1 MIHKTSNLCAR
12 LVALC
17 GAGLITACATQPT
30 ALPATPTPPPSPAIS
45 VATPAATTASPAASS
60 ALEVTITA
68 TPLLQLQVT
77 VPGPGPTIVTLLV
90 SNAAGR
96 NVSFIDPKRGV
107 LAQVEVGAAPWGIAL
122 ATDGRAFVTTA
133 EGVAVVDTAA
143 RTRLALVPYTTDMGR
158 PLFGEYRPG
167 GMGIALSPDGHF
179 AYVGMYLPDGTGRL
193 EVLDTATL
201 EFTGSAQTGYRPFQ
215 VVVSP
220 DGREAYVLDHD
231 TFTISAVDTAN
242 LNTRTIDIA
251 PLGMGAFDKPHYAA
265 QRPDGRLLMP
275 VQGKVLID
283 LDPVDGKFITL
294 PLTANTHQH
303 GVALG
308 PDGQTLLI
316 VGTGAAGS
324 ATEGPSLSI
333 INLATGAEKVVPL
346 SRPHEW
352 AAISPNGREAY
363 LTGGYT
369 FANGG
374 WDGLTVVDLQT
385 LTMRELPV
393 PDRPQD
399 IVVLP

>member
-1 MIHKTSNLCAR
+1 MIHTIFRAGTR
-12 LVALC
+12 LVALF
-17 GAGLITACATQPT
+17 GAVIITACATQPT
-30 ALPATPTPPPSPAIS
+30 ALPVPSALPPSPTIS
-45 VATPAATTASPAASS
+45 VTTPAAATAPPTTSSTLAA
-60 ALEVTITA
+60 TITA
-68 TPLLQLQVT
+68 TSLPQPPAT
-77 VPGPGPTIVTLLV
+77 ETAGTSVTLLV

-96 NVSFIDPKRGV
+96 SVSFVDPQRGV
-107 LAQVEVGAAPWGIAL
+107 LAQVAVGAAPWGIAL
-122 ATDGRAFVTTA
+122 GTDGRAFVTTA

-143 RTRLALVPYTTDMGR
+143 RTRLALVPYTTDMGQ
-158 PLFGEYRPG
+158 PQFGEYRSG
-167 GMGIALSPDGHF
+167 GMGIALSPDERF
-179 AYVGMYLPDGTGRL
+179 AYVGLYLPDGTGRL
-193 EVLDTATL
+193 DVLDTTSL
-201 EFTGSAQTGYRPFQ
+201 QFIGSAPTGYRPFQ
-215 VVVSP
+215 VVVSQ

-231 TFTISAVDTAN
+231 TFTVTAVDTTS
-242 LNTRTIDIA
+242 LNTRKIDVA
-251 PLGMGAFDKPHYAA
+251 PLGTAAFDKPHYAA

-275 VQGKVLID
+275 VQGKVLMD
-283 LDPVDGKFITL
+283 LDPASGQFITS

-324 ATEGPSLSI
+324 ATSDASLSI
-333 INLATGAEKVVPL
+333 VNLATGDERVVPL

-352 AAISPNGREAY
+352 VAASPDGREAY

-374 WDGLTVVDLQT
+374 WDGLTIVDLQT
-385 LTMRELPV
+385 LVTRELPV